1 MADEQNV
8 EEKVLSKKELK
19 AQAKKEK
26 ELAKEKAKQDKLKRQ
41 KVQKKEKRGLFK
53 RIKDSWGELRRTTWP
68 TFGTVVKKTG
78 VVLLVVILFTA
89 VLFGIDAGLG
99 ALYRLL
105 IG

>member
-1 MADEQNV
+1 MANEQSF

-26 ELAKEKAKQDKLKRQ
+26 ELAKEKAKQDKLKHQ
-41 KVQKKEKRGLFK
+41 KVQKKEKKGLFK
-53 RIKDSWGELRRTTWP
+53 RIKDSWGELKRTTWP